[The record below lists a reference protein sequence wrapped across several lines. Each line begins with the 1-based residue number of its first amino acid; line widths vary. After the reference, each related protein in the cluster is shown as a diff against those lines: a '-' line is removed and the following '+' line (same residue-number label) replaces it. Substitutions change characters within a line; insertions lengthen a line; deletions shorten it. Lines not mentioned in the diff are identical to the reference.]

1 MKEEI
6 NEYKVACAEVLEI
19 IDNISYDD
27 YLKIPKNVI
36 QNLIDSADKNIDFT
50 YDPSLTL
57 DEQNVSETAKAI
69 ISTFYRDYWASTYQ
83 RQRIKAK
90 EQYDI
95 EKLLKDKYNPDD
107 IFKNRNRVIPQEE
120 QTSENTKMIIVQ
132 EEKWYQKIFN
142 LINNLFH
149 RNKME

>member
-1 MKEEI
+1 MISEKYAYAYKEVI
-6 NEYKVACAEVLEI
+6 EVLRHTKKE
-19 IDNISYDD
+19 DVC
-27 YLKIPKNVI
+27 KIPSYKILLYAKYMNNNYNFKIDETKNI
-36 QNLIDSADKNIDFT
+36 EDQNLSQ
-50 YDPSLTL
+50 
-57 DEQNVSETAKAI
+57 EAKAI
-69 ISTFYRDYWASTYQ
+69 LANLYRDYWASTYQ